1 MPNSAIFSQ
10 ERAMTYL
17 CLVYFEPKRM
27 EGLSRNEKITLDHNS
42 VAYDGE
48 LSRSGHY
55 IVSHA
60 LQPVS
65 TAKTVRV
72 RRGKTSQVDGPFAE
86 TKEHLGG
93 FILIDAAN
101 MNEAVEIAAKIPM
114 AEMGSI
120 EVRPVMKIDPDA
132 H

>member
-1 MPNSAIFSQ
+1 
-10 ERAMTYL
+10 MTYL
-17 CLVYFEPKRM
+17 CLVYFEPNRM
-27 EGLSRNEKITLDHNS
+27 EGLSHSEKVTLDRNS
-42 VAYDGE
+42 VAYDGD

-72 RRGKTSQVDGPFAE
+72 QRGKVSQVDGPFAE

-93 FILIDAAN
+93 FILINAAN

>member
-1 MPNSAIFSQ
+1 
-10 ERAMTYL
+10 MTYL
-17 CLVYFEPKRM
+17 CLVYFEPERM
-27 EGLSRNEKITLDHNS
+27 EGLSHSEKVTLDRNS
-42 VAYDGE
+42 VAYDGD

-65 TAKTVRV
+65 TGKTVRV
-72 RRGKTSQVDGPFAE
+72 RRGKVSQVDGPFAE
-86 TKEHLGG
+86 TREHLGG
-93 FILIDAAN
+93 FILINAAD

-132 H
+132 R

>member
-1 MPNSAIFSQ
+1 
-10 ERAMTYL
+10 MTYL

-27 EGLSRNEKITLDHNS
+27 EGLSRSERVTLDRDS
-42 VAYDGE
+42 VAYDDE

-60 LQPVS
+60 LQPVG

-72 RRGKTSQVDGPFAE
+72 RRGKASQVDGPFAE

-93 FILIDAAN
+93 CYMIMAAKTA
-101 MNEAVEIAAKIPM
+101 EALEIASKIPM
-114 AEMGSI
+114 AKMGSI
-120 EVRPVMKIDPDA
+120 ELPPVMKIYPDA

>member
-1 MPNSAIFSQ
+1 
-10 ERAMTYL
+10 MTYL
-17 CLVYFEPKRM
+17 CLVYFEPKTM
-27 EGLSRNEKITLDHNS
+27 EGLSRREKVTLDRDS

-48 LSRSGHY
+48 LGRSGHY

-72 RRGKTSQVDGPFAE
+72 RRGKASQVDGPFAE
-86 TKEHLGG
+86 TREHLGG
-93 FILIDAAN
+93 FILINAAN
-101 MNEAVEIAAKIPM
+101 MNEAVALASKIPM
-114 AEMGSI
+114 AKMGSI
-120 EVRPVMKIDPDA
+120 EVRPVLKIDPDA